1 MAKRSLAATPI
12 GTAKAKQAFQRIG
25 WTQEYLAAQV
35 GVQTRQPI
43 WKFFT
48 GKPIERHTFID
59 LCFQLNLEWQEI
71 AGLPSPD
78 DLKTSS
84 TTQELDEWVQR
95 LRTHLQGQLQAQC
108 GVLQSALD
116 VNHTLQLS
124 EIYTGMQTL
133 PQLTHQRWLEISDLQ
148 TAAAPTRF
156 MPAHEDLMQGTETIK
171 AHPKLMIVG
180 KPGAGKTTFLQH
192 IALECQSGRLRP
204 DCVPI
209 FMPLR
214 MLTRAAQDNFSILDY
229 ISKAWS
235 SSGIADEQI
244 ESLLQQGRVLV
255 LLDGLDEVAQDDSP
269 SLIHQIQDFADQYYQ
284 CQIIV
289 TCRIA
294 AQSYYFRG
302 FTYVELADFT
312 QAQIEAFAR
321 RYFVATAQN
330 SKTAGLSKAAKFFEQ
345 LQHHQNQ
352 PIREL
357 VVSPLLLS
365 LVCSVFQERS
375 SFPSNRA
382 KLYKAALDILL
393 GRWDQARGIYR
404 DTTYQQLSRAQ
415 KIKLMGKIA
424 ATTFEQG
431 CFYFEKQD
439 VLRIIAEYL
448 SDFPN
453 VNSDPEVL
461 WQASEAVLGSIVLQH
476 GLLVE
481 RARDV
486 YSFSH
491 LTFQEY
497 LTARKIIATPN
508 AAELQQALTHLA
520 SHVCDAQWRE
530 VLLLTSSMLPDTTGL
545 VQQMQ
550 AHIQELA
557 QTESLQTFLIGLD
570 RKVSSLELDCQPA
583 AVRAFY
589 FGLLFDRDLNLAI
602 ALDPTFAYDL
612 PNELALDLAFVRAFN
627 LSLPLVTEPNLKE
640 ILNFSFALDLEQ
652 RFSFDPPLRQ
662 SWQALKH
669 QLPDPAIGEAQ
680 LQIWWQTDGPQ
691 WIENLQSWLTEHRH
705 LNWQP
710 MHKKPLQQ
718 YYRANQLLVDCLS
731 GDGRLPHDL
740 KSQMLDTVLQPAPMR
755 IPATSSCS

>member
-1 MAKRSLAATPI
+1 
-12 GTAKAKQAFQRIG
+12 
-25 WTQEYLAAQV
+25 
-35 GVQTRQPI
+35 
-43 WKFFT
+43 
-48 GKPIERHTFID
+48 
-59 LCFQLNLEWQEI
+59 
-71 AGLPSPD
+71 
-78 DLKTSS
+78 
-84 TTQELDEWVQR
+84 
-95 LRTHLQGQLQAQC
+95 
-108 GVLQSALD
+108 

-148 TAAAPTRF
+148 TAAEPTRF

-171 AHPKLMIVG
+171 AHPKLIIVG

-192 IALECQSGRLRP
+192 IALECQSSRLRP

-209 FMPLR
+209 FIPLR
-214 MLTRAAQDNFSILDY
+214 MLTRTAQDNFSILDY

-244 ESLLQQGRVLV
+244 EPLLQQGRVLV

-330 SKTAGLSKAAKFFEQ
+330 SKTVGLSKAAKFFEQ
-345 LQHHQNQ
+345 LQHHKNQ

-497 LTARKIIATPN
+497 LTARKIIATPD
-508 AAELQQALTHLA
+508 AAELQQALTNLA

-545 VQQMQ
+545 IQQMQ
-550 AHIQELA
+550 AHIQGLA
-557 QTESLQTFLIGLD
+557 QTESLQKFLIGLD
-570 RKVSSLELDCQPA
+570 RKVSSLELDCKPA

-602 ALDPTFAYDL
+602 ALDPTLANDL

-627 LSLPLVTEPNLKE
+627 LSWPLVAEPSLKE

-652 RFSFDPPLRQ
+652 RFTFDPPLRQ
-662 SWQALKH
+662 SWQALKQ

-680 LQIWWQTDGPQ
+680 LQTWWQTDGPQ
-691 WIENLQSWLTEHRH
+691 WIESLQSWLAEHRH

-710 MHKKPLQQ
+710 MQKKQLQQ

-731 GDGRLPHDL
+731 GDGRLPDDL
-740 KSQMLDTVLQPAPMR
+740 KSQILATVLQPAPMR
-755 IPATSSCS
+755 IPATSPCS

>member
-1 MAKRSLAATPI
+1 MAKRSLFATPI
-12 GTAKAKQAFQRIG
+12 GAAKAKQAFQRIG

-35 GVQTRQPI
+35 GVHTRQPI

-59 LCFQLNLEWQEI
+59 LCFQLDLEWQEI

-78 DLKTSS
+78 ELRASS
-84 TTQELDEWVQR
+84 SAQEPDEWVQR

-108 GVLQSALD
+108 GVLQSSLD
-116 VNHTLQLS
+116 VTHNLQLS
-124 EIYTGMQTL
+124 EIYTGIQTL

-148 TAAAPTRF
+148 TEAEPTRF
-156 MPAHEDLMQGTETIK
+156 MPAHEDLAQGTETVK
-171 AHPKLMIVG
+171 AHTKLVIVG

-192 IALECQSGRLRP
+192 IALECQGNRLRP

-209 FMPLR
+209 FIPLR
-214 MLTRAAQDNFSILDY
+214 MLTRAVQDSISIVDY
-229 ISKAWS
+229 INRAWS
-235 SSGIADEQI
+235 GSGITDEQI
-244 ESLLQQGRVLV
+244 DQLLQQGRVLV
-255 LLDGLDEVAQDDSP
+255 LLDGLDEVAQENSQ
-269 SLIHQIQDFADQYYQ
+269 SLIHQIQDFADHYYQ

-312 QAQIEAFAR
+312 QTQIEAFAR

-330 SKTAGLSKAAKFFEQ
+330 SKTVGLSKANQFFEQ
-345 LQHHQNQ
+345 LQRHENQ

-393 GRWDQARGIYR
+393 GRWDQARGIHR
-404 DTTYQQLSRAQ
+404 DTTYQQLSSAQ
-415 KIKLMGKIA
+415 KIQLMGKIA

-448 SDFPN
+448 STFPN

-497 LTARKIIATPN
+497 LTARKIVATSN
-508 AAELQQALTHLA
+508 ASELQEALVNLA

-530 VLLLTSSMLPDTTGL
+530 VLLLTSSMLPDAMDLMQPIQTH
-545 VQQMQ
+545 VQG
-550 AHIQELA
+550 LA
-557 QTESLQTFLIGLD
+557 QTDSMQKFLINLD
-570 RKVSSLELDCQPA
+570 RKVSSLELDCKPA

-589 FGLLFDRDLNLAI
+589 FSLLFDRDLNLTI
-602 ALDPTFAYDL
+602 ALDSTLANTL
-612 PNELALDLAFVRAFN
+612 PNALALDLAFTRAFN
-627 LSLPLVTEPNLKE
+627 LGLPLVIDPSLKE

-652 RFSFDPPLRQ
+652 RFTFEAPLLK
-662 SWQALKH
+662 SWLALKQ
-669 QLPDPAIGEAQ
+669 QLPDPSIGETQ
-680 LQIWWQTDGPQ
+680 LKNWWQSDGPQ
-691 WIENLQSWLTEHRH
+691 WMEHFRDWLAEHRH
-705 LNWQP
+705 LHWQAQQIEQ
-710 MHKKPLQQ
+710 LQS
-718 YYRANQLLVDCLS
+718 YYQANQLLVDCLS
-731 GDGRLPHDL
+731 GDCRINPDL
-740 KSQMLDTVLQPAPMR
+740 KSQMLATVLQPT
-755 IPATSSCS
+755 PAHATASSPCS